1 MTAATAEL
9 KPPAAPAASPQRGA
23 SAGVRGETAVVP
35 VFTLVLWL
43 ACLLV
48 GGLGFVLPYAR
59 PQPPAPPVPVVQ
71 AQLIRVELTSQPK
84 PPPEAIQPAPP
95 DPSPPPPLFAPAPP
109 PQAPQ
114 LVAVALP
121 SPAVAFALPIEAPA
135 RIVEVKQAAFVRPAP
150 PPAPVAPSTAPGR
163 SSSPPSTGPGA
174 SSGPPGKNPAPAP
187 AVQTLTYGE
196 GEGNQP
202 APGYPVAARRA
213 GQEGT
218 VVIRFSVGAD
228 GRVLAAEPSSP
239 SPWGALNREA
249 LRVVREQWRFKPGPV
264 RLYEVAIRFE
274 LRK

>member
-1 MTAATAEL
+1 MDFCGQCGIPATACYTAQTVLIAATEQ
-9 KPPAAPAASPQRGA
+9 PERTRPGD
-23 SAGVRGETAVVP
+23 GVSTVTVLTA
-35 VFTLVLWL
+35 VLWL
-43 ACLLV
+43 GCLGV
-48 GGLGFVLPYAR
+48 GAVGFVLPYAR
-59 PQPPAPPVPVVQ
+59 PHPPAPAAPAVQ
-71 AQLIRVELTSQPK
+71 AELIKVELNQSPAPAPTPVQP
-84 PPPEAIQPAPP
+84 PP
-95 DPSPPPPLFAPAPP
+95 DPTEPPPLFTPATP

-121 SPAVAFALPIEAPA
+121 SPAVAFALPVVAPA
-135 RIVEVKQAAFVRPAP
+135 RIVEVKQAAFVRTAP
-150 PPAPVAPSTAPGR
+150 QPAPVVPSKAPGV
-163 SSSPPSTGPGA
+163 GA
-174 SSGPPGKNPAPAP
+174 AKPAAIPAPAP
-187 AVQTLTYGE
+187 AVQTLTFGD

-202 APGYPVAARRA
+202 APRYPDSARRA

-218 VVIRFSVGAD
+218 VVVRFSVGAD

>member
-1 MTAATAEL
+1 MTASTAEPR
-9 KPPAAPAASPQRGA
+9 PPAAPAASPQRGVPEGA
-23 SAGVRGETAVVP
+23 RGETAVAP

-48 GGLGFVLPYAR
+48 GGLGFGLPYAR
-59 PQPPAPPVPVVQ
+59 PRPPALAAPVLQ
-71 AQLIRVELTSQPK
+71 AEILKVELTSHPAPAPVNVT
-84 PPPEAIQPAPP
+84 PPPP
-95 DPSPPPPLFAPAPP
+95 DLTQPPPLFAPATP

-121 SPAVAFALPIEAPA
+121 SPAVAFALPVEAPA

-150 PPAPVAPSTAPGR
+150 QPPPVAPSPAPGP
-163 SSSPPSTGPGA
+163 SSSPPSPSA
-174 SSGPPGKNPAPAP
+174 APAP

-249 LRVVREQWRFKPGPV
+249 LRVVREQWRFKPGAV
-264 RLYEVAIRFE
+264 RLYEVAIRFQ
-274 LRK
+274 LTK